1 MVYGLLGSP
10 DLLLS
15 YPTTTLASHLGIIL
29 HTNNNPYLHLQ
40 HLSTPSTDTDTDTDT
55 DADTPPTDTD
65 TSTTDTD
72 ADTDTDTSTTDTD
85 TGTDIRHH
93 PLINLPP

>member
-40 HLSTPSTDTDTDTDT
+40 HLSTPSTDTDTDTDADTPSTDTDTDTDT
-55 DADTPPTDTD
+55 DADTPP
-65 TSTTDTD
+65 
-72 ADTDTDTSTTDTD
+72 TDTDTSTTDTD